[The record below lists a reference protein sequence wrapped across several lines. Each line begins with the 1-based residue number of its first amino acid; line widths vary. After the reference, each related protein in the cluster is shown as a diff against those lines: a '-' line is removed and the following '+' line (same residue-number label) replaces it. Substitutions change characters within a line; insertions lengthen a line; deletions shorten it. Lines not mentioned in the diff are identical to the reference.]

1 MRRSL
6 LAFTATLGAVAVAG
20 LAYAGWGLG
29 QAFADSDGEPPQVV
43 VATWMRDHQ
52 LGWAVARLEDV
63 YYATVARAR
72 VGGSPSI
79 SADLG
84 ADLAGDPDAGPSAT
98 PAPTPIAGAT
108 PTSTPV
114 AGATPTSTPIA
125 GATPTS
131 TPSQSQSPSPSPS
144 RTHLDPPPPII
155 SPVAEPEPMEGI
167 WQPVGGKVDGLP
179 AMYATRVRADDVHT
193 SYYASV
199 LWIDPTLATTMF
211 VPGYE
216 EPLGGPNPFDG
227 ALPEEYWPGL
237 LANVNGGFRLNDSQG
252 GYAYDGQVVRPLAK
266 GIASAVVYRDGRL
279 EIGRWGRDFAGLTD
293 DMMAVRQNL
302 ALIVDKGVSRVSNP
316 NDTYVWGG
324 TTDKES
330 MAWRSAIGQRADGS
344 ILYVGSPFLSAA
356 GLADTMVRAGAQRAM
371 VLDMNDWWTA
381 GFIFRHR
388 RNGEL
393 VCRKLD
399 PSIIGDCE
407 RFLHR
412 YKRDSFHFLARAAPD

>member
-1 MRRSL
+1 MGRGLR
-6 LAFTATLGAVAVAG
+6 AFTAIVCVIALAG
-20 LAYAGWGLG
+20 LGYAGWGLG
-29 QAFADSDGEPPQVV
+29 QAFAESEGEPPEVV
-43 VATWMRDHQ
+43 VATWMRDNQ
-52 LGWAVARLEDV
+52 LGWAVARLEDA

-72 VGGSPSI
+72 VGGAPTI
-79 SADLG
+79 SADLQTDLG
-84 ADLAGDPDAGPSAT
+84 ADVPGDPDSDPSVT
-98 PAPTPIAGAT
+98 PV
-108 PTSTPV
+108 PTSTASTIPTPGPSPILT
-114 AGATPTSTPIA
+114 AIETPT
-125 GATPTS
+125 
-131 TPSQSQSPSPSPS
+131 PSPT
-144 RTHLDPPPPII
+144 REHLDPPPHII

-167 WQPVGGKVDGLP
+167 WQPVGSKVDGLP

-199 LWIDPTLATTMF
+199 LWIDPSLASTMF
-211 VPGYE
+211 IPGYE
-216 EPLGGPNPFDG
+216 EPRGGPNPYDG
-227 ALPEEYWPGL
+227 ALPEEYWPAL

-252 GYAYDGQVVRPLAK
+252 GYVYDGTVVRPMAK

-279 EIGRWGRDFAGLTD
+279 EIGKWGRDFDELTD

-302 ALIVDKGVSRVSNP
+302 ALIVDKGVSKVSNP

-371 VLDMNDWWTA
+371 VLDMNTWWTA
-381 GFIFRHR
+381 GFIFKHR

-399 PSIIGDCE
+399 PSVPGECE
-407 RFLHR
+407 RFLRR
-412 YKRDSFHFLARAAPD
+412 YKRDSFHFLARTPIPAAPATDP